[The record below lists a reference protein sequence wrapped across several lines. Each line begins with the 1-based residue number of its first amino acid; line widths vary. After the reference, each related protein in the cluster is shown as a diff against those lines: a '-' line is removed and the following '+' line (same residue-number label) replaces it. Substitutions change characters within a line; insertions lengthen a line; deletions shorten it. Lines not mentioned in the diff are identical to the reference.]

1 MKTINE
7 IDEYDDGEGE
17 DLDCI
22 RKIFDKRLEH
32 FERRKTIFLGGIG
45 VLLGSV
51 LTYFLYKKRQNYQ
64 RNNKN

>member
-22 RKIFDKRLEH
+22 RKIFDNRLEH
-32 FERRKTIFLGGIG
+32 FERRRTMFLGGIG
-45 VLLGSV
+45 TLLGSI
-51 LTYFLYKKRQNYQ
+51 LTYFLYKKYKNNQG
-64 RNNKN
+64 NNKK